1 MFASTT
7 VVPDHPA
14 ASYAAEILTMS
25 LQQIHIFTESLDCG
39 MHYLSLTYP
48 FPSLLSNINL
58 LFFYGIILQILLTL
72 KVIVLCIFYVLVG
85 TVVSFSTHVT
95 LIFCSC
101 TVRK

>member
-7 VVPDHPA
+7 VIPDHSA
-14 ASYAAEILTMS
+14 ASYATEILTMS

-58 LFFYGIILQILLTL
+58 FFHGIILQILLTL
-72 KVIVLCIFYVLVG
+72 TVIVLRIFYVLVG
-85 TVVSFSTHVT
+85 TVVSFPTHVT